1 MSKKDI
7 LLDNNAFLGVG
18 WDFPPTLTKDGVN
31 MVSYEKD
38 IEQSLQVLLSTSP
51 GERVNRY
58 EYGCPLRKYI
68 FEVTDTETVV
78 RMRNDITRAVTLY
91 EPRILLEEVSFELK
105 EEGVLL
111 IKLTYTVVRTNNRSN
126 MVYPFYLNEGTNL
139 NDMNG

>member
-1 MSKKDI
+1 M
-7 LLDNNAFLGVG
+7 
-18 WDFPPTLTKDGVN
+18 
-31 MVSYEKD
+31 
-38 IEQSLQVLLSTSP
+38 
-51 GERVNRY
+51 
-58 EYGCPLRKYI
+58 
-68 FEVTDTETVV
+68 TDTETVV

-139 NDMNG
+139 KY